1 VENRARNLILAAM
14 VIVALAVTFPTI
26 PQNTPAG
33 NPSFPVSPQLNNSK
47 NNSANQTC
55 GFGSYCYTQIA
66 LLNSYLFPWYG
77 QTGNAITYM
86 MDRVNLA
93 VLFEF
98 PMLLF
103 YFNRKFKAIETRKVG
118 PDDKNFW
125 LVVPAVVRAA
135 LSETESGREVI
146 KKWDELVK
154 KEAIDDIEASILRAK
169 KMPRSSREA

>member
-1 VENRARNLILAAM
+1 
-14 VIVALAVTFPTI
+14 
-26 PQNTPAG
+26 
-33 NPSFPVSPQLNNSK
+33 
-47 NNSANQTC
+47 
-55 GFGSYCYTQIA
+55 
-66 LLNSYLFPWYG
+66 
-77 QTGNAITYM
+77 
-86 MDRVNLA
+86 MDRVNLLTYGEIILGLA